1 MRGQERRSTL
11 PDAATAHHAAR
22 PQGSIV
28 AAWVCSNIGGF
39 AVLKP

>member
-11 PDAATAHHAAR
+11 PDAAPADHAPR
-22 PQGSIV
+22 PQGGIV
-28 AAWVCSNIGGF
+28 ATWVCSDIGGF